1 MYNQQKE
8 LPMHPLITT
17 CPVTGKPL
25 IVTRLE
31 CPESGIVIE
40 GQFTLGWIGE
50 LTTEQLEFVELLVKN
65 RGHINSVASELKIA
79 YNTARN
85 RLDDIVTS
93 LGYSPP
99 EQDQRPDR
107 RAVLDQLA
115 SKTISVEEAMRL
127 LKG

>member
-1 MYNQQKE
+1 
-8 LPMHPLITT
+8 MHPLMTT

-31 CPESGIVIE
+31 SPESGIVIE
-40 GQFTLGWIGE
+40 GQFALGWIGR
-50 LTTEQLEFVELLVKN
+50 LTSEQLEFVELLVKN
-65 RGHINSVASELKIA
+65 RGNINSVAGELKIA

-127 LKG
+127 LKS